1 MSKMYNV
8 RIPDD
13 LAVTVEEISKLTE
26 RSKSFIVKKA
36 LEIYAKEYYDY
47 QVALDRLRDKDD
59 KIISAPY
66 MRKKIGR

>member
-8 RIPDD
+8 RLPEE
-13 LAVTVEEISKLTE
+13 LANTVEEISRTTE
-26 RSKSFIVKKA
+26 RSKSYIVKKA

-59 KIISAPY
+59 RIISAAA
-66 MRKKIGR
+66 MRKKFGR